1 MKFLDPLETLSDPT
15 LVNAQ
20 TGAVIA
26 SSVEVA
32 RTSATRR
39 RGLLGREGLPTGSA
53 LVITRCNAIH
63 TMGMQFAID
72 VAFIDADGCVR
83 KIVHRLRPR
92 RIAIAP
98 RAWAV
103 IELAA
108 GGLGPDCLQCRGPG
122 LSGAAVERCACS
134 RYSRCCRRVR
144 APSVYT
150 ANDCGQRNGP
160 YRLIEDY

>member
-1 MKFLDPLETLSDPT
+1 MTFLDPLEALSDPT

-26 SSVEVA
+26 TAVEIA

-63 TMGMQFAID
+63 TIGMQFAID
-72 VAFIDADGCVR
+72 VVFVDKNGCVR
-83 KIVHRLRPR
+83 KIVYRLRPR

-98 RAWAV
+98 RAYAV

-108 GGLGPDCLQCRGPG
+108 GELTPDRLRVGDRVSLAPRACEAPEAHSGL
-122 LSGAAVERCACS
+122 
-134 RYSRCCRRVR
+134 
-144 APSVYT
+144 
-150 ANDCGQRNGP
+150 RNGTES
-160 YRLIEDY
+160 RDGRAEM

>member
-1 MKFLDPLETLSDPT
+1 MTFLDHLEPLSEPAL
-15 LVNAQ
+15 LNAQ

-26 SSVEVA
+26 TAVEIA

-63 TMGMQFAID
+63 TIGMQFAID
-72 VAFIDADGCVR
+72 VAFVDRDGCVR

-98 RAWAV
+98 RAYAV

-108 GGLGPDCLQCRGPG
+108 GELTPDRLRVGDRVYLAPQ
-122 LSGAAVERCACS
+122 LSEAPEARTDDVSVPRPSARRIAAAVP
-134 RYSRCCRRVR
+134 V
-144 APSVYT
+144 
-150 ANDCGQRNGP
+150 
-160 YRLIEDY
+160 

>member
-1 MKFLDPLETLSDPT
+1 MTFLDPLEALNDPT

-26 SSVEVA
+26 TAVEVA

-39 RGLLGREGLPTGSA
+39 RGLLGREGLPAGSA

-63 TMGMQFAID
+63 TIGMQFAID
-72 VAFIDADGCVR
+72 VAFVDRDGCVR
-83 KIVHRLRPR
+83 KIVHGLRPR

-98 RAWAV
+98 RAYAV

-108 GGLGPDCLQCRGPG
+108 GELTPDRVHVGDRVYLAPRPREAPPDDMSERRPSA
-122 LSGAAVERCACS
+122 LRLAAAIPV
-134 RYSRCCRRVR
+134 
-144 APSVYT
+144 
-150 ANDCGQRNGP
+150 
-160 YRLIEDY
+160 

>member
-1 MKFLDPLETLSDPT
+1 MKFLEPLESLSDPT

-26 SSVEVA
+26 ASLEIA
-32 RTSATRR
+32 QTSATRR
-39 RGLLGREGLPTGSA
+39 RGLLGREGLPPGSA

-63 TMGMQFAID
+63 TIGMQFAID
-72 VAFIDADGCVR
+72 VAFVDGDGCVR
-83 KIVHRLRPR
+83 KIVRGLRPR

-108 GGLGPDCLQCRGPG
+108 GELHPDRLHVGDRVYLAPR
-122 LSGAAVERCACS
+122 LSEMPEAGTDETSKRRPSTLRMAVAS
-134 RYSRCCRRVR
+134 PAGYGS
-144 APSVYT
+144 
-150 ANDCGQRNGP
+150 
-160 YRLIEDY
+160 